1 MEIQEMAAE
10 AMTAEEMMEEIL
22 GEVNNLSS
30 LREAYL
36 FQKTSVDLRS
46 RVEEALLKIRCLM
59 ARLRISYTVEAP
71 CIRHDPRR

>member
-1 MEIQEMAAE
+1 MEIQEITAE

>member
-1 MEIQEMAAE
+1 MEMLELMV
-10 AMTAEEMMEEIL
+10 EEMTEEIL

-36 FQKTSVDLRS
+36 FRKTSVDLRS

-71 CIRHDPRR
+71 GTRHDPRR